1 MGTQF
6 KVNKIFEKSKQKMK
20 IFATLAAFA
29 LAQDGP
35 DGRAMSLNKKI
46 ENAQNKC
53 SVYMSKAYSCAPP
66 SEKIGKYTFRLDK
79 VLLDAKHHLKVGK
92 CDVGGGYGG
101 GNYRRKRETQEELEA
116 EFDAVMAEINSN
128 EGGFQGKNYGSSASQ
143 GQLTKLEGLCEKFI
157 NAVFNDDSLADCPKL
172 GAWKNRSSA
181 IFEDLVLMK
190 NVCIKQAQE
199 GDNSGGGGGGYNGGN
214 NGGNNNNNNNN
225 NGGYNGGNNNNNN
238 NNNNSGGYG
247 GNSKPETPAPKPE
260 TQAPSGYGGGN
271 NNGGGG
277 GGGGYKNKNKKNKN
291 KN

>member
-1 MGTQF
+1 MGHNSRLI
-6 KVNKIFEKSKQKMK
+6 KSLKSKKMK

-190 NVCIKQAQE
+190 NRKATTAAAAVAATTAVTTEATTEAIIITTTEVTMAATITITTTTTVADTAVTPSLKPQHPSQKHKHPAATAAATTTAAAVAAAATKTKTRKIKTKTKQ
-199 GDNSGGGGGGYNGGN
+199 
-214 NGGNNNNNNNN
+214 
-225 NGGYNGGNNNNNN
+225 
-238 NNNNSGGYG
+238 
-247 GNSKPETPAPKPE
+247 
-260 TQAPSGYGGGN
+260 TQT
-271 NNGGGG
+271 
-277 GGGGYKNKNKKNKN
+277 
-291 KN
+291 

>member
-1 MGTQF
+1 MGH
-6 KVNKIFEKSKQKMK
+6 NSRLIKSLKSQKMK

-128 EGGFQGKNYGSSASQ
+128 EGGFQGQIENFKFCFLNFNFQAKTTDHPHPKVNLPNWKDFAKSSLMLCSTMTHL
-143 GQLTKLEGLCEKFI
+143 LTVQ
-157 NAVFNDDSLADCPKL
+157 N
-172 GAWKNRSSA
+172 SA
-181 IFEDLVLMK
+181 PGKIDRR
-190 NVCIKQAQE
+190 Q
-199 GDNSGGGGGGYNGGN
+199 
-214 NGGNNNNNNNN
+214 
-225 NGGYNGGNNNNNN
+225 
-238 NNNNSGGYG
+238 
-247 GNSKPETPAPKPE
+247 
-260 TQAPSGYGGGN
+260 
-271 NNGGGG
+271 
-277 GGGGYKNKNKKNKN
+277 
-291 KN
+291 

>member
-1 MGTQF
+1 
-6 KVNKIFEKSKQKMK
+6 MK

-92 CDVGGGYGG
+92 CDVGGGY
-101 GNYRRKRETQEELEA
+101 
-116 EFDAVMAEINSN
+116 
-128 EGGFQGKNYGSSASQ
+128 EGGIQGKNYGSSASQ

-157 NAVFNDDSLADCPKL
+157 NAVFNDNSLADCPKL

-190 NVCIKQAQE
+190 NVCI
-199 GDNSGGGGGGYNGGN
+199 
-214 NGGNNNNNNNN
+214 
-225 NGGYNGGNNNNNN
+225 
-238 NNNNSGGYG
+238 
-247 GNSKPETPAPKPE
+247 
-260 TQAPSGYGGGN
+260 
-271 NNGGGG
+271 
-277 GGGGYKNKNKKNKN
+277 
-291 KN
+291 